1 MTPFN
6 YCKDCAI
13 TSFKANDEE
22 GYGNNDMCAKC
33 HQFALQMAL
42 DLLSETHSD
51 YELTKIHNYIK
62 EHTGINFK
70 KEFKKSVK

>member
-13 TSFKANDEE
+13 TSFDANDEE

-51 YELTKIHNYIK
+51 YELNKIHNYIK

-70 KEFKKSVK
+70 KEFKKSIK